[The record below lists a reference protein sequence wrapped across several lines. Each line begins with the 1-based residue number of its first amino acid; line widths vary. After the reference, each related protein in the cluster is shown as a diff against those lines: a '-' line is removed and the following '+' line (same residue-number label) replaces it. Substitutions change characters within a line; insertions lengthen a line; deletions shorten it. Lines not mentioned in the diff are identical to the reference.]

1 MIYMIYMI
9 CPISETFCLCR
20 YNKAQRLFE
29 AGLENCADNPYLLQA
44 FAVMEEG
51 RGNQA
56 KVSPFSG
63 DTAEEQQKQGSPSG
77 CSWLEIPGVSR
88 AEF

>member
-1 MIYMIYMI
+1 MRSIRSISRSNLCVI
-9 CPISETFCLCR
+9 CLYR

-56 KVSPFSG
+56 KASLCREDATEV
-63 DTAEEQQKQGSPSG
+63 QQ
-77 CSWLEIPGVSR
+77 
-88 AEF
+88 